1 MADFKDTVRDLG
13 KALAAKQNEAK
24 QSYATFTKLR
34 EDMVSAGVD
43 LLTDQESFDKL
54 DEAGKAYDALCDEIN
69 SMQAKF
75 NRLMEIS
82 GSDAPLPPESGQRQ
96 TRDAE
101 ARLPF
106 AERFKSSAAW
116 EYIKATSGPGR
127 NLKFGVSPSAEIIE
141 RGEVQATLMTT
152 TSYPSE
158 KFRRPG
164 IVALPQ
170 APLTILDL
178 IPWIPTDKE
187 TVEYVYEKTFTNA
200 AVETAEGEAAPEGV
214 LDFDAGSVACKWIP
228 FAIPT
233 TRQLLSDE
241 PRLEAWINERLP
253 RGVRTRLQTQ
263 VISGTAVGE
272 GNSNNLTGIIN
283 WPNILSQD
291 AGSFTKPDLVHKAK
305 TQIIV
310 ASQGENVP
318 NVLLIHPD
326 DEERLVLDKDSED
339 RYYFGGPGY
348 DGVRTIW
355 GMLPVVHPSVP
366 EGNPVVLDVGVC
378 EGYVREGV
386 TVSVSDSHSDY
397 FTKNKVM
404 WLAQMRAAFLITRP
418 SGVCEITSFDS

>member
-1 MADFKDTVRDLG
+1 MADFKTTVRDLG
-13 KALAAKQNEAK
+13 RALAAKQEAAK
-24 QSYATFTKLR
+24 TAYADFTKLR
-34 EDMVSAGVD
+34 EDMVAAGVD
-43 LLTDQESFDKL
+43 LLTDQDSFNKL
-54 DEAGKAYDALCDEIN
+54 DEAGKAYDGLCDEIN

-75 NRLMEIS
+75 NRLMEMS
-82 GSDAPLPPESGQRQ
+82 GSDAPVPPEAGQRRAQ
-96 TRDAE
+96 DAE
-101 ARLPF
+101 SATPF

-116 EYIKATSGPGR
+116 EFIKATAGPGR

-164 IVALPQ
+164 IVSLPQ
-170 APLTILDL
+170 APLSILDL

-187 TVEYVYEKTFTNA
+187 TIEYVYEKTFTNNA
-200 AVETAEGEAAPEGV
+200 AETAEGSAAPEGV
-214 LDFDAGSVACKWIP
+214 LDFDDGSVACKWIP
-228 FAIPT
+228 FSIPT

-241 PRLEAWINERLP
+241 PRLDAWINERLP

-272 GNSNNLTGIIN
+272 GNTNNLTGIIN
-283 WPNILSQD
+283 WANILSQD
-291 AGSFTKPDLVHKAK
+291 AGADTKADLVHKAK
-305 TQIIV
+305 TKIIV
-310 ASQGENVP
+310 ATYGENVP
-318 NVLLIHPD
+318 NVLLIHPE
-326 DEERLVLDKDSED
+326 DEERLVLDKDAED

-348 DGVRTIW
+348 DGVRSIW
-355 GMLPVVHPSVP
+355 GMLPVVHPSIP

-404 WLAQMRAAFLITRP
+404 WMAQMRAAFLITRA
-418 SGVCEITSFDS
+418 SGVCEITDFDS